1 MTIAENKYI
10 KLKEKLQ
17 RFNEIGIALSAEKN
31 IDKLLELILNEAKNL
46 AISDAGTLY
55 LMIDDNTRL
64 SFEIMRTDSLNFK
77 FGGVSAPPV
86 PDSIYPVKLYDP
98 ETTKPNNH
106 NISAY
111 TALSGETVN
120 IDDAYE
126 EKGFDFSGMRGV
138 DKKNGYHSK
147 SFLNVPMKNH
157 ENDVIGVLQLINA
170 IDSKTSEV
178 ISFSDEVQED
188 VESLASQAAVALT
201 NRKLVEE
208 LKNLFESFIKLIASA
223 IDAKSPYTGG
233 HCSRVPEIT
242 MMLAKA
248 VEEEKNGQYKDFT
261 MSEDEQ
267 YELSIAAWLHDCGK
281 VTTPEYV
288 MDKATKLETIVDR
301 IDIVKMRFEV
311 LKRDAE
317 ISFLKQKLKYFESG
331 SSDKFESF
339 QDKYENKLKTL
350 EADFAFIE
358 KCNIGGEFM
367 KEEFKEKIHQ
377 ISNYSLSID
386 AENTL
391 LLNED
396 EVLNLN
402 ISRGT
407 INESERNIMMD
418 HIVQTIQMLDQL
430 PYPKSL
436 ANIPEYAG
444 GHHEK
449 INGKGYP
456 KGLTGEQ
463 MPTQAKIM
471 AIADVFESLTASDR
485 PYKKANTLSQALRIL
500 SFMRNDGE
508 IDPDLFAIFV
518 KNEIYL
524 EYAKKHLP
532 KEQIDQVDKNEYL

>member
-1 MTIAENKYI
+1 MIIPEKKYI
-10 KLKEKLQ
+10 KLKEKLR
-17 RFNEIGIALSAEKN
+17 RFNEIGVALSAEKN
-31 IDKLLELILNEAKNL
+31 IDKLLEIILNEAKTLTN
-46 AISDAGTLY
+46 SDAGTLY
-55 LMIDDNTRL
+55 LMIDNNML
-64 SFEIMRTDSLNFK
+64 SFEIMRTDSLNIQ
-77 FGGVSAPPV
+77 FGGVTAPPV
-86 PDSIYPVKLYDP
+86 PKSIYPVKLYDS
-98 ETTKPNNH
+98 ETKEPNNH
-106 NISAY
+106 NVSAY
-111 TALSGETVN
+111 TALTGKTVN
-120 IDDAYE
+120 ITDAYE
-126 EKGFDFSGMRGV
+126 EKGFDFSGTRGF
-138 DKKNGYHSK
+138 DEKNGYRST

-170 IDSKTSEV
+170 IDTKSGDIV
-178 ISFSDEVQED
+178 SFNEEMQED

-233 HCSRVPEIT
+233 HCSRVPDLT
-242 MMLAKA
+242 MLLAKA
-248 VEEEKNGQYKDFT
+248 VEKENKGPYKNFV
-261 MSEDEQ
+261 MSEDEE

-317 ISFLKQKLKYFESG
+317 ISLLKQKLAHYENG
-331 SSDKFESF
+331 SSEKFDSI
-339 QDKYENKLKTL
+339 QDKYQKDIESL
-350 EADFAFIE
+350 ESDLAFIE

-367 KEEFKEKIHQ
+367 KEEFKDKIRH
-377 ISNYSLSID
+377 ISKHSLTVQSKS
-386 AENTL
+386 TPL
-391 LLNED
+391 LGDD

-402 ISRGT
+402 IARGT
-407 INESERNIMMD
+407 INESERKIMMD
-418 HIVQTIQMLDQL
+418 HIVQTINMLEQL

-518 KNEIYL
+518 KNKIYL
-524 EYAKKHLP
+524 EYAKNHLP
-532 KEQIDQVDKNEYL
+532 KEQIDEVNINDYL